1 MNEPVDVAT
10 AETVAFL
17 TANLPPAA
25 RLIEVGCGEG
35 GVAHALQ
42 ERGCEVVGID
52 ADADTVARA
61 VARGAPVVH
70 AAWPDF
76 DGEPVDAVV
85 FTRSLHHIGA
95 LQPAISKARDI
106 LKPGGKLLIEDFAFD
121 AVDAATIEWFV
132 EIVRSQSLA
141 DLGASQL
148 LSQLD
153 QSNDP
158 AAVWM
163 QHHQAHEV
171 CSWEAMARC
180 VADCFNIE
188 QAQSVPYL
196 YRYLIPVLPN
206 SPDAAI
212 AAANMLED
220 EARRAGSAQIV
231 PIGRRMVG
239 TLRVR

>member
-1 MNEPVDVAT
+1 MNEPVGVAT

-17 TANLPPAA
+17 AAHLPHAA

-35 GVAHALQ
+35 GVAQALQ
-42 ERGCEVVGID
+42 KRGCEVVGID

-61 VARGAPVVH
+61 IARGAPVVH

-76 DGEPVDAVV
+76 DGEPVDAVA

-95 LQPAISKARDI
+95 LQPAIRKARDI

-121 AVDAATIEWFV
+121 AADAATIDWFV
-132 EIVRSQSLA
+132 EVVRGRSL
-141 DLGASQL
+141 DDVSASEL
-148 LSQLD
+148 LSQLVR
-153 QSNDP
+153 SNDP
-158 AAVWM
+158 AAVWL

-171 CSWEAMARC
+171 HPWEAMTRR
-180 VADCFNIE
+180 VAECFSIE

-196 YRYLIPVLPN
+196 YRYVIPVLPN

-212 AAANMLED
+212 AAANILEE
-220 EARRAGSAQIV
+220 EARRARSAQIV